1 METLTTIGVILG
13 SIVTYVSAGKVVKRA
28 RYAHPLAAP
37 VRAAAAWTLFGVCL
51 LWWGLTDGERVAAI
65 PAGVAVFSIV
75 TVPCKWR
82 VFNEH
87 PLWHPIRTAFF
98 PIMGVLLVFY
108 GLGMF

>member
-1 METLTTIGVILG
+1 MAALTTLGIIIG
-13 SIVTYVSAGKVVKRA
+13 SIVTYASARKVIKRA
-28 RYAHPLAAP
+28 RHYHPVSPP

-51 LWWGLTDGERVAAI
+51 LWWGLSDGLRMPAI

-82 VFNEH
+82 IFNEH

-98 PIMGVLLVFY
+98 PIVGTALVLY
-108 GLGMF
+108 GLGVW

>member
-1 METLTTIGVILG
+1 MDILTTIGVIVG
-13 SIVTYVSAGKVVKRA
+13 SIVTYVSAGKIIKRLH
-28 RYAHPLAAP
+28 YSHPLAAP

-51 LWWGLTDGERVAAI
+51 LWWGLADGVRLLAI

-98 PIMGVLLVFY
+98 PIVGAALVLY
-108 GLGMF
+108 GLGVL